1 MDAKQYG
8 NRPAF
13 PHAAMTEVV
22 AVPTQHPG
30 MTVREEFAKAA
41 LTGILANPFFAQ
53 QLHDGV
59 TDGELSDAAL
69 YHADRMCALLAKD
82 GAQ

>member
-13 PHAAMTEVV
+13 PHAAMTEQVT
-22 AVPTQHPG
+22 VPTQHPG
-30 MTVREEFAKAA
+30 MTVRDELAKAA
-41 LTGILANPFFAQ
+41 LTGLLASTPGWPDTGDMPEIARRARI
-53 QLHDGV
+53 
-59 TDGELSDAAL
+59 AAN
-69 YHADRMCALLAKD
+69 ALVAELAKD